1 MATQL
6 IERPAADE
14 HSPYYEKYVVKVPDG
29 DLISLLREQV
39 MDTVAL
45 LRGISPDRA
54 NFAYA
59 PGKWSIKEVVGHI
72 IDTERV
78 MTYRAMRI
86 SRGDPTPLPSFDEN
100 VFVANSNFAERTLD
114 DLLEEL
120 QVVRAATVHLARNM
134 NAVMLARRGTAGGNP
149 VTVRALLY
157 IVAGHERHHA
167 QLLRERYVSQ

>member
-14 HSPYYEKYVVKVPDG
+14 HAPYYEKYVTKVPDG

-39 MDTVAL
+39 VETVGL
-45 LRGISPDRA
+45 LRGVTSERA
-54 NFAYA
+54 NHAYA

-72 IDTERV
+72 TDTERV

-86 SRGDPTPLPSFDEN
+86 SRGDTTPLASFDEN
-100 VFVANSNFAERTLD
+100 LYVANSNFAQRSLG

-120 QVVRAATVHLARNM
+120 QIVRASTVQLARHM
-134 NAVMLARRGTAGGNP
+134 DAAMLARRGTASGNP
-149 VTVRALLY
+149 VSVRALLY

-167 QLLRERYVSQ
+167 QLLRERYLTG